1 MGSVLRDTGASGTGG
16 RPEACHAGSGTSIF
30 FKTLERFTVCRKLR
44 QEDDHF
50 QASLNY
56 QSNTKKKGKTQ
67 DRGGRYG
74 GGEEE
79 GALPVSTVAFRSC
92 PKGPGGPAPPPP
104 PVFILPFHRS

>member
-16 RPEACHAGSGTSIF
+16 RPEACHAGSDTSVF
-30 FKTLERFTVCRKLR
+30 FKTLERFTVHRKLR

-56 QSNTKKKGKTQ
+56 QSNTKKKGINAGQTGKVW
-67 DRGGRYG
+67 RWGGR
-74 GGEEE
+74 E

-92 PKGPGGPAPPPP
+92 PKGPGGPGR
-104 PVFILPFHRS
+104 PVFTLPFHRS